1 LHDAI
6 SLEKAGIPA
15 VAVITSEFV
24 DSAKI
29 MAKWCGISEYAFAIV
44 GHPISSASDA
54 ELEEK
59 AREVLAQSE
68 QLLFQR

>member
-1 LHDAI
+1 
-6 SLEKAGIPA
+6 
-15 VAVITSEFV
+15 
-24 DSAKI
+24 
-29 MAKWCGISEYAFAIV
+29 V